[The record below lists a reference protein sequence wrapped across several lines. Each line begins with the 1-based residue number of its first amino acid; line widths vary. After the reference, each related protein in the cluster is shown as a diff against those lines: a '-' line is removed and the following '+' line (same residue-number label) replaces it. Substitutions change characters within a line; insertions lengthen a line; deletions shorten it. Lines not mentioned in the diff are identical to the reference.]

1 MIETQ
6 GPTSATT
13 PPLPPSGTDP
23 TPVYVTP
30 PGWGP
35 LPSGAW
41 RKMTKVGRVV
51 MLLLIA
57 LNVYIFTLVA
67 LADTSGMATEVVH
80 EGNDEIVAV
89 YVIRG
94 VIDGK
99 AAWKFREFVRA
110 IDGDPAVKAV
120 LLRVDSPGGGVAASN
135 QMHELVK
142 RIQATDTPVVVS
154 MGAFAASG
162 GYMISAPAEHIV
174 AEPSTLTGS
183 IGVIAQLP
191 NISGTLDKI
200 GMGMQVVK
208 STHARVWKDQLSPF
222 RAPKDYEKQ
231 HLVDILN
238 AYQNDFETIVRNG
251 RGKRLVTKEEDV
263 VVGQDASGRDE
274 IVKTIAPLNGQIY
287 LAAQAKELGLIDQV
301 GYYDDAGDAVKKLA
315 KLSNPTF
322 LRYSTHVGLLD
333 RVLGAAQARSTPLVS
348 LDTVQ
353 QLQTPRF
360 MLLWQPEW

>member
-6 GPTSATT
+6 EPTSAA
-13 PPLPPSGTDP
+13 PPSLPLSGTDP

-35 LPSGAW
+35 LPSGVF
-41 RKMTKVGRVV
+41 RKMTKIFRVV
-51 MLLLIA
+51 LLLLIA
-57 LNVYIFTLVA
+57 LNVYILTLLVVI
-67 LADTSGMATEVVH
+67 DDSGMATEVLH
-80 EGNDEIVAV
+80 EGDEQIVAV
-89 YVIRG
+89 YTIRG

-99 AAWKFREFVRA
+99 AARKFESFVRE
-110 IDGDPAVKAV
+110 INGDPAVKAV

-135 QMHELVK
+135 EMHELVK
-142 RIQATDTPVVVS
+142 RIQSTDTPVVVS
-154 MGAFAASG
+154 MGGLAASG

-222 RAPKDYEKQ
+222 RAPKAYEKQ

-238 AYQNDFETIVRNG
+238 AYQNDFEQIVREG
-251 RGKRLVTKEEDV
+251 RGKRLVTKEEEV
-263 VVGQDASGRDE
+263 VVGKDASGQDE
-274 IVKTIAPLNGQIY
+274 IVKTTAPLNGQIY
-287 LAAQAKELGLIDQV
+287 LAGQAKELGLIDQI
-301 GYYDDAGDAVKKLA
+301 GYYADACEAVKKVA

-322 LRYSTHVGLLD
+322 VEYSHPVGLLT
-333 RVLGAAQARSTPLVS
+333 RLLSGPASSSIPLVS